1 MWRLIETPIKL
12 TPFPEN
18 MTEIIYMPDIDGNY
32 VKEFEAVVERAGD
45 DYVVLDRTAFYP
57 EGGGQPSDKGV
68 LKWGGKETQVT
79 KVEKKGDIIH
89 RLKGPIPEEGTKVRA
104 YIDWDL
110 RYEHMKMH
118 TVQHLLS
125 AVVFEM
131 YGGETVG
138 NQIHADYSRVDFA
151 PVNLSD
157 EAIQKIQGE
166 VNRVIEKGLDVSIY
180 EEDREKLEE
189 EMDEKRVNL
198 SLLPKSIKRL
208 RAIDIDGCD
217 ICPCAGT
224 HLRNTEEIGSI
235 EITKVENKGK
245 DRQRIYYELT

>member
-1 MWRLIETPIKL
+1 
-12 TPFPEN
+12 
-18 MTEIIYMPDIDGNY
+18 MTEIIYMADIDGNY
-32 VKEFEAVVERAGD
+32 VKEFEATVERTGD
-45 DYVVLDRTAFYP
+45 DHVVLDRTAFYP
-57 EGGGQPSDKGV
+57 EGGGQPSDRGV
-68 LKWGGKETQVT
+68 LKWNGNETQVI

-89 RLKGPIPEEGTKVRA
+89 RVKGPIPEEGTTVKA
-104 YIDWDL
+104 KIDWDL

-125 AVVFEM
+125 AAVFEM

-157 EAIQKIQGE
+157 EDVQKIQDE
-166 VNRVIEKGLDVSIY
+166 VNRVIDEGLDVSIY
-180 EEDREKLEE
+180 EEDRDKLEE

-198 SLLPKSIKRL
+198 SLLPRSIKRL
-208 RAIDIDGCD
+208 RVIDIDGCD

-224 HLRNTEEIGSI
+224 HLRNTKEIGSI

-245 DRQRIYYELT
+245 DRQRIYYELK